1 MLLLDDK
8 THPFY
13 FVKVTEY
20 GFKQTFLP
28 SIKLKWFIIKMHFDR
43 NSLKELFQNFIKAVI
58 YRCKSTVFKM

>member
-28 SIKLKWFIIKMHFDR
+28 SIKIKMVYH
-43 NSLKELFQNFIKAVI
+43 
-58 YRCKSTVFKM
+58 